1 MYICVWWS
9 RFSLGSTV
17 PLGMHAFY
25 SNLYVHLQFIESFFY
40 SCVSIIRLVYC
51 LTCLKKLSYNAVTIK
66 KNNGKL
72 RINERKC
79 LHQSNVLKPLYF
91 NLHFY
96 DPKIYRFS
104 NFRTFQQFFTR
115 SPILTVYI
123 CSLQF
128 ICSF

>member
-25 SNLYVHLQFIESFFY
+25 SNLYVHLQFIESFFIVV
-40 SCVSIIRLVYC
+40 SVSIIRLVYC
-51 LTCLKKLSYNAVTIK
+51 LTCLKKLSYNAVTIRK
-66 KNNGKL
+66 IDNGKL

-91 NLHFY
+91 NLHFCNL
-96 DPKIYRFS
+96 KIYRFS
-104 NFRTFQQFFTR
+104 NFRTFQQFLTR
-115 SPILTVYI
+115 SPIPTVYI
-123 CSLQF
+123 CSPS
-128 ICSF
+128 SF